1 MGAQR
6 KFAQVQ
12 WWNIH
17 IGNDATR
24 ELDSVDAGHRVLQM
38 HICSFGYLFN
48 TLSQAIPPTSTLP
61 PSTPIAMIST
71 VLILAL
77 AFIGQIHAAP
87 LFAHNISSLADA
99 SPDSPACN
107 DIHNCRTLASI
118 IYSCLATIFACTW
131 GSYHPDIPKRTHT
144 PWRFALPTF
153 FSC

>member
-1 MGAQR
+1 
-6 KFAQVQ
+6 
-12 WWNIH
+12 
-17 IGNDATR
+17 
-24 ELDSVDAGHRVLQM
+24 M

-48 TLSQAIPPTSTLP
+48 TLSQAIPPISTLP

-87 LFAHNISSLADA
+87 LSAHNISSLADA
-99 SPDSPACN
+99 SPNSPACN

-144 PWRFALPTF
+144 PWRVCVAHF
-153 FSC
+153 FLVLESFLAPEITVARAFLQRGEVCSYKRRFRSQYKGAY